1 MQSSKKVV
9 LALGSNL
16 GNRKENL
23 LRALTEISKV
33 ARVLSV
39 SDVYETEPVGYLEQ
53 DNFFNA
59 TILCETSLL
68 PNELLDFCK
77 KIEEQMGR
85 KKSFRNAPR
94 PIDIDII
101 FYEAVSMKSERL
113 EIPHPR
119 WSERDFVISPL
130 LDIFDDSLFETN
142 FESDI
147 YSVLSVATKKY
158 KPISILK
165 NG

>member
-16 GNRKENL
+16 GERKENL
-23 LRALTEISKV
+23 SRALVEISKV
-33 ARVLSV
+33 ASVLSL
-39 SDVYETEPVGYLEQ
+39 SDIYETEPVGYLEQ

-59 TILCETSLL
+59 VVLCETSLM
-68 PNELLDFCK
+68 PDELLDFCK
-77 KIEEQMGR
+77 KIERQMGR
-85 KKSFRNAPR
+85 EKSFRNAPR

-101 FYEAVSMKSERL
+101 FYETVSMKSERL

-130 LDIFDDSLFETN
+130 LDIFDDSLFDTN
-142 FESDI
+142 FECDVR
-147 YSVLSVATKKY
+147 SVLNASIKKY
-158 KPISILK
+158 KPISTLK